1 MGFHSM
7 PRYFPRPDEADAE
20 GLVAV
25 GGILEPEV
33 LIDAYRNGIFP
44 WPVSVEDTDEMV
56 LAWWSPDPRA
66 VIEFDA
72 FHIPRRLRSML
83 RDTRWKVSADE
94 RFEEVIEGCSRAG
107 DRVGNTWITPSMVKA
122 YCRLHRMGFAHSV
135 EVSDRGRLIGG
146 IYGVAIGGMFAAES
160 MFFYESGASKLAL
173 VALIQHLRSGG
184 FTLIDIQQMTSH
196 LRSFGAKDI
205 PRKRFIDRLKDAIE
219 VSALFRR
226 DVHWRL

>member
-1 MGFHSM
+1 MGSQSV

-33 LIDAYRNGIFP
+33 LVDAYEHGIFP
-44 WPVSVEDTDEMV
+44 WPVGVEETDELV

-66 VIEFDA
+66 VIEFGD
-72 FHIPRRLRSML
+72 FHIPRRLRSTL
-83 RDTRWKVSADE
+83 RGTRWEVSADE
-94 RFEEVIEGCSRAG
+94 RFEEVIQGCSQAG
-107 DRVGNTWITPSMVKA
+107 DRVGNTWITPSMVEA
-122 YCRLHRMGFAHSV
+122 YCRLHRMGVAHSV
-135 EVSDRGRLIGG
+135 EVSERGRLIGG

-184 FTLIDIQQMTSH
+184 FSLIDIQQMTTH
-196 LRSFGAKDI
+196 LLSFGAKDI
-205 PRKRFIDRLKDAIE
+205 PRDLFLDRLAIARAE
-219 VSALFRR
+219 TALFGR